1 MVNREEFSK
10 MKPSNSAV
18 YIVLSFKPIF
28 FHYFPIKKGG
38 GVKTAQKRGSKM
50 YSKKRNRHLVR
61 NFLADSF

>member
-18 YIVLSFKPIF
+18 YIVLSFRPIF
-28 FHYFPIKKGG
+28 SKKFPFEKKGG

-50 YSKKRNRHLVR
+50 YSKKRNCHWL
-61 NFLADSF
+61 